1 LRVRGRYG
9 PEPVKTRGAA
19 KLVRAEEG
27 SGNASAIVCRHDGNS
42 SLQRT
47 VQPKFCAVIAAASVE
62 KKLAQDLLNRLRQ
75 SG

>member
-1 LRVRGRYG
+1 MRVRACDGSK
-9 PEPVKTRGAA
+9 PVKTTGAA
-19 KLVRAEEG
+19 KLVRGEEG

-42 SLQRT
+42 SLQRS

-62 KKLAQDLLNRLRQ
+62 KKLAQDLLKRLRQ